1 MVHHIRYKL
10 AKLGGKSLHTCG
22 TALMATL
29 LHSEF
34 GKLIPYVVSSHL
46 TSTSPKLG
54 LLISIRPRE
63 YSTCPR
69 QEVSGNRGD
78 PRVGVLYGTKSVLI

>member
-1 MVHHIRYKL
+1 VMVHHIRYKL
-10 AKLGGKSLHTCG
+10 AKLGGKSLHTCD

-63 YSTCPR
+63 
-69 QEVSGNRGD
+69 
-78 PRVGVLYGTKSVLI
+78 